1 MKLLI
6 VIPAYNEAE
15 NLERFVE
22 ELKTTVPGVDFVV
35 VNDGSR
41 DETAAICR
49 RNGYPLLDLPANL
62 GLTGAFKTGI
72 RYACEQGYDAA
83 MQMDGDGQHEPRFIP
98 AMAEAM
104 EREVLEKPFVGE
116 MGAALLGPYGESD
129 HLVIRRPKKEVRLHY
144 LAPQRK
150 IDRTGDFDIIF
161 AEKKLEKDFTSGKDN
176 LYYYYMGSNDQL
188 GSIEN
193 PDGGDSELLLIKD
206 SFACVVMPFLA
217 LTAGKVTW
225 WDMREDTAVFE
236 YIREHPEIRTV
247 ILRQQTHSQQR
258 L

>member
-104 EREVLEKPFVGE
+104 EREDL
-116 MGAALLGPYGESD
+116 D
-129 HLVIRRPKKEVRLHY
+129 LVIGSRFVTEKRPASMRMVGNALISAAIRLT
-144 LAPQRK
+144 
-150 IDRTGDFDIIF
+150 TGKRVNDP
-161 AEKKLEKDFTSGKDN
+161 TSGMRMYGWRILPEMAYDIH
-176 LYYYYMGSNDQL
+176 S
-188 GSIEN
+188 SPE
-193 PDGGDSELLLIKD
+193 PDTVAWLLRRGAK
-206 SFACVVMPFLA
+206 LA
-217 LTAGKVTW
+217 EVQVE
-225 WDMREDTAVFE
+225 MRERIAGQSYLSFGNS
-236 YIREHPEIRTV
+236 IRYMVQMCVNIFFLQWIRKG
-247 ILRQQTHSQQR
+247 
-258 L
+258 